1 MEMTP
6 ADLQLI
12 ESARAI
18 IGLRQRQ
25 DWHHVGCAMRT
36 RSGKVFRAVHL
47 EAFVGRVAVCAEAV
61 AIGMGAADGDTD
73 IDTIVAVNRAGE
85 IVAPCGMCREL
96 ISDYSPLATVIVP
109 GETGPTLVTVGDL
122 LPNKYAR

>member
-1 MEMTP
+1 MQMTP
-6 ADLQLI
+6 ADFQLI
-12 ESARAI
+12 ESARAVI
-18 IGLRQRQ
+18 RLRQKPG
-25 DWHHVGCAMRT
+25 WHHVGCAMRT

-61 AIGMGAADGDTD
+61 AIGMGAADGDTG
-73 IDTIVAVNRAGE
+73 IETIVAVNRAGE

-96 ISDYSPLATVIVP
+96 ISDYSPQARVIVP
-109 GETGPTLVTVGDL
+109 GEAGPKLVTVGEL